1 MRPGSIILFER
12 IYLVMVVLGV
22 VNAVMAWDR
31 SVAEIAAQPGLAAA
45 APYAM
50 AAVVGFST
58 LLYLLLWYFIARR
71 ASRVAKWIYVVLVGI
86 SLASIV
92 LQVAGGRL
100 GIDAAAL
107 VGLLVLALMLWSAAL
122 LFKPDVVRWLAANGG
137 EPGRDVFG

>member
-1 MRPGSIILFER
+1 MRPGSIVQFER
-12 IYLVMVVLGV
+12 LYLIMVVLGV

-71 ASRVAKWIYVVLVGI
+71 ASRAAKWIYVVLVAI
-86 SLASIV
+86 SLASVV
-92 LQVAGGRL
+92 LQVAGGRF
-100 GIDAAAL
+100 GIDAAAV
-107 VGLLVLALMLWSAAL
+107 VGLAVLALMLWCAAL
-122 LFKPDVVRWLAANGG
+122 LFRPDSVRWLAAGG
-137 EPGRDVFG
+137 AAPDGDVFG